1 MSSNFPWSRVNTRQI
16 ILSEIIRLKFVIVE
30 LVLRSFLS
38 KLVRTLA
45 KWTSST
51 THLSL
56 EPRFIIVIIE
66 ICFISQRPL
75 VRSES
80 PLICSE
86 MGSLI
91 FERVSTS
98 TTTRASTSCIM
109 ISEVIMITWISS
121 SKSLRWFLVFNR
133 NDVVLIIIIIKE
145 SPSLNGLLLTFNF
158 GPGIYLKAAQWDFA
172 DRLIVWFLSRLGLS
186 FEFLIF
192 SLEWLN
198 QILLELVN
206 IKWPF

>member
-1 MSSNFPWSRVNTRQI
+1 MSSNFPGTMVNTWQI
-16 ILSEIIRLKFVIVE
+16 ILSKMIRLKFVIVE
-30 LVLRSFLS
+30 LVLSSFLS
-38 KLVRTLA
+38 KLA
-45 KWTSST
+45 WPFPKWTSST

-56 EPRFIIVIIE
+56 EPRFIIVVIE
-66 ICFISQRPL
+66 ICSISQRPL
-75 VRSES
+75 ISSES

-86 MGSLI
+86 RRSLI

-98 TTTRASTSCIM
+98 PTTRASTSCII
-109 ISEVIMITWISS
+109 ISEVIMINRISS
-121 SKSLRWFLVFNR
+121 SKSLLWFLMFNR
-133 NDVVLIIIIIKE
+133 NDVVLIIVIIKE

-158 GPGIYLKAAQWDFA
+158 WPGIYLKAAQWDFA
-172 DRLIVWFLSRLGLS
+172 DRLIVWFLTRLGLS
-186 FEFLIF
+186 LEFLIF